1 MHRLVW
7 VGMAGKRRALLA
19 SFSISA
25 PQTCALWVLSSPLGS
40 CVAFHFAWHPELL
53 YPGRAQGIEQVAETV
68 ADQAQPLAQ
77 RTADFIKEQA
87 PVVAENAVPMAE
99 RASEIAEGVAREVR
113 RAAGGAGLLFAQ
125 DERGGQG

>member
-1 MHRLVW
+1 MHENGRY
-7 VGMAGKRRALLA
+7 LLFTFFQL
-19 SFSISA
+19 SK
-25 PQTCALWVLSSPLGS
+25 PMLLLVLSLPLGT
-40 CVAFHFAWHPELL
+40 CVPAASRRCQGLCPA
-53 YPGRAQGIEQVAETV
+53 RAQGIEQVAETV

-113 RAAGGAGLLFAQ
+113 SFESGACLLSVKDRRGAQ
-125 DERGGQG
+125 A